1 MSFPE
6 AFLARMQRL
15 LADEYPAF
23 LESLSAERVFGLRAN
38 PLKAAP
44 EALPGLLPFSLS
56 KVPWAAEGFYY
67 QADSRPGQ
75 HPYHDAG
82 VYYIQEPS
90 AMAAAA
96 ALDPKPGERVLDLCA
111 APGGKSTH
119 IAGRMLGRGLLVANE
134 IVQGR
139 AKILAQNLERL
150 GVSNAVVLNEDSE
163 KLSNRLTGFFDRI
176 LVDAPC
182 SGEGMF
188 RKDPLAC
195 SEWSAENV
203 AACARRQRMILDN
216 AAAMLRPGGRLVYST
231 CTFSP
236 NENEEVVVAFL
247 AAHPEFSLADTG
259 LSAFFE
265 PGRTD
270 FLPAG
275 IMPPAGL
282 DKTLRVW
289 PHKTAGEGHFI
300 AVFEKAGDGKAAL
313 PKAAQPSADKAA
325 LEAFGAFC
333 ADTFADNYPDDALMG
348 NPLQDGIPVQ
358 FGADLYRLPPESFAL
373 EGIRV
378 TRPGLHLGTLKKGRL
393 EPAHALSHA
402 LPLNAFRQCLNLPAD
417 SAAVRAF
424 LRGEVIDGD
433 GLSGWAPVA
442 ADGFVLGWG
451 KANGGQVKNHYPKG
465 LRAKY

>member
-1 MSFPE
+1 
-6 AFLARMQRL
+6 
-15 LADEYPAF
+15 
-23 LESLSAERVFGLRAN
+23 
-38 PLKAAP
+38 
-44 EALPGLLPFSLS
+44 
-56 KVPWAAEGFYY
+56 
-67 QADSRPGQ
+67 
-75 HPYHDAG
+75 
-82 VYYIQEPS
+82 
-90 AMAAAA
+90 
-96 ALDPKPGERVLDLCA
+96 
-111 APGGKSTH
+111 
-119 IAGRMLGRGLLVANE
+119 
-134 IVQGR
+134 
-139 AKILAQNLERL
+139 
-150 GVSNAVVLNEDSE
+150 
-163 KLSNRLTGFFDRI
+163 
-176 LVDAPC
+176 
-182 SGEGMF
+182 MF

-195 SEWSAENV
+195 SEWSVENV
-203 AACARRQRMILDN
+203 AACARRQQMILDH

-300 AVFEKAGDGKAAL
+300 AAFEKTGDGKAAL
-313 PKAAQPSADKAA
+313 LKAAQSSADKAA

-333 ADTFADNYPDDALMG
+333 ADSFADNYPDDALMG

-402 LPLNAFRQCLNLPAD
+402 LPLNAFRQCLNLPAG

-424 LRGEVIDGD
+424 LHGEVIDGD